1 MFKSTLYVVLLISTF
16 VCVQSAFT
24 QVYFFNKLEMATGK
38 SPQSL
43 AVGDFNK
50 DGMPHFVV
58 ANTAD
63 NTVSVF
69 LGKKDGTLTA
79 FSTGA
84 ATAPS
89 AIATADFNGDGKL
102 DLAVVLNGAN
112 TVEIFTG
119 KGDGTFNSG
128 VSFAVG
134 TGPVARGVGDF
145 MGSPQSYAFFSETFV
160 INKLRNQNY

>member
-1 MFKSTLYVVLLISTF
+1 
-16 VCVQSAFT
+16 
-24 QVYFFNKLEMATGK
+24 
-38 SPQSL
+38 
-43 AVGDFNK
+43 
-50 DGMPHFVV
+50 
-58 ANTAD
+58 
-63 NTVSVF
+63 VF
-69 LGKKDGTLTA
+69 LGKKDGTFQPLTA

-134 TGPVARGVGDF
+134 TGPVALGVGDF
-145 MGSPQSYAFFSETFV
+145 MGSPQSYAYFSETFV

>member
-1 MFKSTLYVVLLISTF
+1 LPWPTRPT
-16 VCVQSAFT
+16 
-24 QVYFFNKLEMATGK
+24 
-38 SPQSL
+38 
-43 AVGDFNK
+43 
-50 DGMPHFVV
+50 
-58 ANTAD
+58 

-69 LGKKDGTLTA
+69 LGKKDGTFRPLTA

-89 AIATADFNGDGKL
+89 AIATADFNGDGKV

-134 TGPVARGVGDF
+134 TGPGGPGRRRFHGFA
-145 MGSPQSYAFFSETFV
+145 P
-160 INKLRNQNY
+160 KLCLLLRNICHK